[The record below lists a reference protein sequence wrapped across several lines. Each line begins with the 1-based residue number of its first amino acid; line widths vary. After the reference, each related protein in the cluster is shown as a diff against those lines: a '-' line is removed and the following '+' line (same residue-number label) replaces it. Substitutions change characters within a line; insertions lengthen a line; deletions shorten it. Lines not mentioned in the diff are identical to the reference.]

1 MNETSTLLDN
11 AAQMRD
17 YQENDRLEEE
27 AKKNHDFVQFTRRGL
42 HKLSKVKNG
51 LALQIFLFIS
61 KEMDKENKLIVS
73 QQTLAE
79 YFAVSRSTVAVAIK
93 ELFDSE
99 LIYLLKIGKQNIYC
113 LNANVVWTRE
123 RDKLHLARFRA
134 SVIVSQEEQ
143 VKIKKMNMKQI
154 SMDLED

>member
-1 MNETSTLLDN
+1 
-11 AAQMRD
+11 MRD

-27 AKKNHDFVQFTRRGL
+27 AKKNHDFVQFTRRVYINSA
-42 HKLSKVKNG
+42 KSKIT
-51 LALQIFLFIS
+51 ALQIFYSSL

>member
-1 MNETSTLLDN
+1 
-11 AAQMRD
+11 
-17 YQENDRLEEE
+17 
-27 AKKNHDFVQFTRRGL
+27 
-42 HKLSKVKNG
+42 
-51 LALQIFLFIS
+51 
-61 KEMDKENKLIVS
+61 MDKENKLIVS

>member
-1 MNETSTLLDN
+1 
-11 AAQMRD
+11 
-17 YQENDRLEEE
+17 
-27 AKKNHDFVQFTRRGL
+27 
-42 HKLSKVKNG
+42 
-51 LALQIFLFIS
+51 
-61 KEMDKENKLIVS
+61 MDKENKLIVS

-123 RDKLHLARFRA
+123 RDNHTWRGSALLLLLA
-134 SVIVSQEEQ
+134 
-143 VKIKKMNMKQI
+143 KKSRSRLKK
-154 SMDLED
+154 